1 MYAHNLSMHL
11 VRKLAPPRLAAGV
24 LVTLAMLT
32 AACSNDSASRI
43 NAPPLLSSM
52 DKGHTPAAP
61 AASAVSAVSG
71 PSLGAAAG
79 FALLSAAPLSAGA
92 VTCTNTP
99 PTPIITGNVGS
110 SGPAASVTN
119 TACTITGAIIAPVSA
134 QVLRDFNTAY
144 DALAPKT
151 GDCNLAH
158 TLTSTI
164 PASITLPPGTYCT
177 GAALT
182 ATGVTLTLDPLGNA
196 NAAWIF
202 KIGTSGTGALTGTN
216 FTVAMAGG
224 GQTCNVTWWVA
235 QAASLTD
242 SPFIGTILSG
252 ADITVKTTTATV
264 GTFNGRA
271 LAKAGVTIT
280 GTNVTGCASSSGN
293 GNGNGNGDGDDD
305 GDHGKGDKD
314 HGNKD
319 HGDKDHGD
327 KGHGSD
333 NHKNDGHS
341 DRDGG
346 H

>member
-1 MYAHNLSMHL
+1 
-11 VRKLAPPRLAAGV
+11 
-24 LVTLAMLT
+24 
-32 AACSNDSASRI
+32 
-43 NAPPLLSSM
+43 
-52 DKGHTPAAP
+52 
-61 AASAVSAVSG
+61 
-71 PSLGAAAG
+71 
-79 FALLSAAPLSAGA
+79 
-92 VTCTNTP
+92 
-99 PTPIITGNVGS
+99 
-110 SGPAASVTN
+110 
-119 TACTITGAIIAPVSA
+119 
-134 QVLRDFNTAY
+134 
-144 DALAPKT
+144 
-151 GDCNLAH
+151 
-158 TLTSTI
+158 
-164 PASITLPPGTYCT
+164 
-177 GAALT
+177 LT

-293 GNGNGNGDGDDD
+293 GNGNGD

-314 HGNKD
+314 HGDKDHGDKD